1 MTLNLQVH
9 CPYCKRPVSAPV
21 AMVGQ
26 RIMCP
31 SCRAEIVLNPSALL
45 VPAGAARGGNEAATP
60 PPLAAP
66 LPPPVTAHPPAAVPP
81 PAAPL
86 PAPPPKPLTPYVV
99 PAPPVRNAT
108 EGVPYS
114 APPQAVPPP
123 AAQLPAAQS
132 PAPPPV
138 GSNTAKF
145 LAATPQGPAITSTSD
160 GKLPTLQLADSPDA
174 KVAPAEGQ
182 SQPVPLWLALL
193 LVAGSTVIS
202 LLLVTHDFDG
212 SQANATTKA
221 QARRQLT
228 AFYGDDLT
236 PLAPFQVHL
245 REAQLAHSRGDFTAE
260 RDRYRR
266 VLALV
271 RAEGRSQFEGLT
283 GTPDGDKELA
293 RLLAILL
300 AD

>member
-31 SCRAEIVLNPSALL
+31 SCRAEILLNPSALL
-45 VPAGAARGGNEAATP
+45 VPAGAARGGSESASAP
-60 PPLAAP
+60 PPAAP
-66 LPPPVTAHPPAAVPP
+66 LPPPVSAYQQLPPVPP
-81 PAAPL
+81 PAAA
-86 PAPPPKPLTPYVV
+86 PAQKPLTPYVV
-99 PAPPVRNAT
+99 PVPP
-108 EGVPYS
+108 PS
-114 APPQAVPPP
+114 AAPQAVPQAPP
-123 AAQLPAAQS
+123 ASA

-145 LAATPQGPAITSTSD
+145 LAAAPQGPAISSTSD

-174 KVAPAEGQ
+174 KAAQAEGQ

-193 LVAGSTVIS
+193 LVVGSTVIS

-212 SQANATTKA
+212 SQAAATTKA
-221 QARRQLT
+221 QALRQLT
-228 AFYGDDLT
+228 AFYGDELT
-236 PLAPFQVHL
+236 PLRPYQVHL
-245 REAQLAHSRGDFTAE
+245 REAQLAHSRGDYTAQ

-266 VLALV
+266 VLALL

-283 GTPDGDKELA
+283 GTPGGDAELA